1 MKISKQG
8 ITSICF
14 LLTIL
19 GIVILTS
26 IQFELEGFGKGCH
39 QRAKNRG
46 DWYYKN
52 KCTVNSR
59 DFCGT
64 WDVNKKKWD
73 IEERGYRDNET
84 HRNYALYRKRLLEQY
99 MRQIRR
105 WQFPSNT
112 PRHIIHYR
120 NQYNWYNRRRSDY
133 YHAFRRERN
142 RWRRR
147 HYYNVFRHYD
157 RLRNDRARRVNHW
170 VNSKIRAILSHPQH
184 NNWWTTT
191 KGWQNRADHHLNLMG
206 HHQRQKNIW
215 NNEMLKQECD
225 WERFHYTNS
234 GHNSKQC
241 WIDSHKN
248 HGHQKRRCD
257 NFWKNHFQGKL
268 IENDGY

>member
-1 MKISKQG
+1 MKISNQG
-8 ITSICF
+8 ISSICF

-39 QRAKNRG
+39 TRAKNRN
-46 DWYYKN
+46 DSYYKN

-59 DFCGT
+59 DFCGM
-64 WDVNKKKWD
+64 WDINKQKWN

-112 PRHIIHYR
+112 PRDIIHYR
-120 NQYNWYNRRRSDY
+120 NQYRWYNRKGHQHRV
-133 YHAFRRERN
+133 AA
-142 RWRRR
+142 RR
-147 HYYNVFRHYD
+147 HRGYWRSYHYRAASHYD
-157 RLRNDRARRVNHW
+157 RLRNERGGRVNHW
-170 VNSKIRAILSHPQH
+170 VHSKVTAILSHPQN

-191 KGWQNRADHHLNLMG
+191 KGWQNRADYHLNVMG
-206 HHQRQKNIW
+206 NHQRQKNRW

-225 WERFHYTNS
+225 WERYDVTNS
-234 GHNSKQC
+234 GYDSKKC
-241 WIDSHKN
+241 WNASGGDR
-248 HGHQKRRCD
+248 HQKKRCD
-257 NFWKNHFQGKL
+257 NFWKNHFQGNL